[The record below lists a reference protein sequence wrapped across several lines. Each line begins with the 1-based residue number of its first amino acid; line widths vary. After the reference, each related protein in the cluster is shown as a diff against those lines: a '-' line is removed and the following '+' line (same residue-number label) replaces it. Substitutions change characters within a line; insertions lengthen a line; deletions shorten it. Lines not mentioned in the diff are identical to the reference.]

1 MTNFSVDSEQVMAAN
16 ANIQNTISRLS
27 AEADSLL
34 AQLQALQGSWT
45 GLAANSFQELVIRWR
60 ATATTVDA
68 QLGELGAALGVAA
81 SQYAEIE
88 YANQRLFL

>member
-1 MTNFSVDSEQVMAAN
+1 MTHFSVDSEQVLAAN
-16 ANIQNTISRLS
+16 VNIQNTISRLS

-34 AQLQALQGSWT
+34 AQLQNLQGSWT
-45 GLAANSFQELVIRWR
+45 GVASNSFQELVVGWR
-60 ATATTVDA
+60 ATAATVDS

-81 SQYAEIE
+81 AQYAEIE

>member
-1 MTNFSVDSEQVMAAN
+1 MTQFTVDSEQVWAAN
-16 ANIQNTISRLS
+16 SAIQGTITRINH
-27 AEADSLL
+27 EVDLL
-34 AQLQALQGSWT
+34 HGQLTGLQTTWT

-60 ATATTVDA
+60 ATATTVDV